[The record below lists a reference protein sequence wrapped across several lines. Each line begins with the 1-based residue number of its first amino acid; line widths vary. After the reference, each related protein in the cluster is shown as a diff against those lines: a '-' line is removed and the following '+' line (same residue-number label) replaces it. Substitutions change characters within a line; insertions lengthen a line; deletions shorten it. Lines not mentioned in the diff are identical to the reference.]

1 VSARQAKT
9 VGSAT
14 PGQLSPALFSFLRDL
29 ADHNDREWFAEN
41 KARYVEDVQEPA
53 IAFVATFE
61 KPLTKIS
68 PNFRA
73 DARPMGG
80 SLFRIHRDIRFSKD
94 KTPYKTHTGIHF
106 RHRSAGDVHAPG
118 FYLHLEPG
126 AVFAA
131 AGIWHPD
138 GAAQGAIRDAI
149 VDDPAGWKRATGGD
163 FSKTYTLTGDSLKRP
178 PPGFDPDH
186 PLIEILKRK
195 DFVAETP
202 LTEKAV
208 TAPGFPE
215 EYARLCRTAAPF
227 LRFLCAAVGVPF

>member
-1 VSARQAKT
+1 VSLRQQKVGAKK
-9 VGSAT
+9 SASF
-14 PGQLSPALFSFLRDL
+14 SPALFAFLREL

-41 KARYVEDVQEPA
+41 KTRYAEDVQEPA
-53 IAFVATFE
+53 IAFVSDFE
-61 KPLTKIS
+61 RPLARIS

-73 DARPMGG
+73 DARPVGG
-80 SLFRIHRDIRFSKD
+80 SLFRIQRDIRFSKD

-138 GAAQGAIRDAI
+138 TATQRAIRDAI
-149 VDDPAGWKRATGGD
+149 AGDPAVWKRATGGA
-163 FSKTYTLTGDSLKRP
+163 FAKTYRLTGDTLNRP
-178 PPGFDPDH
+178 PPGYPPDH
-186 PLIEILKRK
+186 PLIEVLKHK

-202 LTEKAV
+202 LSEKAV
-208 TAPGFPE
+208 TAPGFLD
-215 EYARLCRTAAPF
+215 EYARLCRTAGPF
-227 LRFLCAAVGVPF
+227 LRFLCAAAGVPF

>member
-1 VSARQAKT
+1 MSVREKPARSQRR
-9 VGSAT
+9 SSSF
-14 PGQLSPALFSFLRDL
+14 SPALFSFLREL

-53 IAFVATFE
+53 IGFVANFE
-61 KPLTKIS
+61 RPLARIS

-80 SLFRIHRDIRFSKD
+80 SLFRIQRDIRFSKD

-126 AVFAA
+126 MVFAA

-138 GAAQGAIRDAI
+138 TAAQLAIRDAI
-149 VDDPAGWKRATGGD
+149 ADDPAEWKRATGGA
-163 FSKTYTLTGDSLKRP
+163 FAKTYRLTGETLKRP
-178 PPGFDPDH
+178 PPGFDADH
-186 PLIEILKRK
+186 PLIDDLKRK
-195 DFVAETP
+195 DFVCETP
-202 LTEKAV
+202 LTERAV
-208 TAPGFPE
+208 TAPGFME
-215 EYARLCRTAAPF
+215 EYTRLCRTAVPF
-227 LRFLCAAVGVPF
+227 LRFLCRAVDVPF